1 MAAAMVK
8 SGRGEARGQRGGR
21 LTRTGRAGCM
31 PVMWLEVLRAVLYG
45 MVVLLLAGIAFVAGA
60 FTARKMAKPPPL
72 VVVEEVPAEDRAAAR
87 ELLEEALAA
96 RFVGRH
102 AEALSR
108 LEQARARHAS
118 MRGLEYQFAL
128 TYLDLGDF
136 EAAEERARRSVD
148 RGEEK
153 SNAQA
158 LRGLILLGKARRD
171 GSVAAQGA
179 EILARLQESR
189 ETDPLNSMPLY
200 IMGEY
205 YRAAGQPE
213 LAVDA
218 YQRALERVSKTD
230 SYLVTTV
237 KAGLAGLRLNY
248 RHGDPPLKLQ
258 EINGVLPPEQL
269 FFGAADAL
277 LRGDQA
283 AAAGYL
289 EEAKTRLPEKVF
301 QALLQ
306 DSFFQDY
313 LEPVMFNYPPKSD
326 PQP

>member
-1 MAAAMVK
+1 MQ
-8 SGRGEARGQRGGR
+8 G
-21 LTRTGRAGCM
+21 
-31 PVMWLEVLRAVLYG
+31 MWLEVLRAVLYG
-45 MVVLLLAGIAFVAGA
+45 MVVLTLAAIAFVAGA
-60 FTARKMAKPPPL
+60 FTAKKLAKPPPV
-72 VVVEEVPAEDRAAAR
+72 VVVEEVPAEDRAAAK

-96 RFVGRH
+96 RFAGRH
-102 AEALSR
+102 SEALSL
-108 LEQARARHAS
+108 LEQARSRHSS

-128 TYLDLGDF
+128 TYLDLEDY
-136 EAAEERARRSVD
+136 EAADERARRSVD
-148 RGEEK
+148 RDEET

-158 LRGLILLGKARRD
+158 LRGLILLEKSRRD
-171 GSVAAQGA
+171 GSVAAKGT

-189 ETDPLNSMPLY
+189 ESDPLNPMPLY
-200 IMGEY
+200 VMGEY
-205 YRAAGQPE
+205 YRAAGRPE

-248 RHGDPPLKLQ
+248 RRGDPPLKLQ

-269 FFGAADAL
+269 FFGAADSL
-277 LRGDQA
+277 LRGDNEG
-283 AAAGYL
+283 AAGYL
-289 EEAKTRLPEKVF
+289 QEAKTRLPEKVF

-313 LEPVMFNYPPKSD
+313 LAPGILTDPLKPD
-326 PQP
+326 PQQ